1 MERKKSKQTKK
12 TKQTNKSQQKKSFYI
27 GREQKKT
34 KVRIIGDSWTLFA
47 TKEEKK
53 ERKKLEKKELNEILI
68 KNRIIRDIRTLFE

>member
-34 KVRIIGDSWTLFA
+34 KVRIIGDIWTLFA

-53 ERKKLEKKELNEILI
+53 ERKKILI